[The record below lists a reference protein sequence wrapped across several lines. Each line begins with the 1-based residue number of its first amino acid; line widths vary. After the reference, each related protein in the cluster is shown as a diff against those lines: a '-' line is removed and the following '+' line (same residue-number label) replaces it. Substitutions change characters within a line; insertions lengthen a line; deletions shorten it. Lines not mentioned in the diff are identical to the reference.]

1 MRDSAFRL
9 SRLESTLYN
18 HPSAWL
24 HNRIRC
30 NHCGD
35 VIESEYQHDFKY
47 CKCGLVYVDGG
58 HSYLRRGVTYSPNDY
73 TELSET
79 VEEPDEKTT

>member
-1 MRDSAFRL
+1 MENNDELLRSATPPKR
-9 SRLESTLYN
+9 YVIV
-18 HPSAWL
+18 
-24 HNRIRC
+24 HNKIRC

-35 VIESEYQHDFKY
+35 VIESEYRHDFKY

-58 HSYLRRGVTYSPNDY
+58 HSYLRRGFTYSPNDY

-79 VEEPDEKTT
+79 VEEPDAKIT